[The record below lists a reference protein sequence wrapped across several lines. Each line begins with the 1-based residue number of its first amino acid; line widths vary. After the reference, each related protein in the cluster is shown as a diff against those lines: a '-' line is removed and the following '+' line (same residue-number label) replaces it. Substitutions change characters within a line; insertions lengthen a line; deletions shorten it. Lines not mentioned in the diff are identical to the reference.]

1 MQNVGAEGR
10 EATAGSLG
18 KVSVAIFILLPT
30 LPLRPKVFPGSK
42 SVQFLAEPNGLRSL
56 S

>member
-1 MQNVGAEGR
+1 MQNVGADGR
-10 EATAGSLG
+10 EGTAGRLG
-18 KVSVAIFILLPT
+18 KVSVPIFTLLPT
-30 LPLRPKVFPGSK
+30 LPFRPKVFPGPK